1 MTNRLYTA
9 IITYIFIYD
18 YESESF
24 RIAISKALPLEE
36 ANVVKVIC

>member
-9 IITYIFIYD
+9 IITYIFIYG

-24 RIAISKALPLEE
+24 RIAISKALFLEE
-36 ANVVKVIC
+36 ANVVKVVC